1 MAIAQ
6 SDGSIILTTKVDT
19 AGIKQG
25 TKEIIK
31 FAELSVNEQRRL
43 AQSLSGIYRKQGLS
57 QSEAQKKAWADLKAN
72 TVEAKKLTAAMKD
85 AGIQTKA
92 FGAEAQS
99 SGRKATAAFTAV
111 GSALLKLASYFIG
124 IQSVFKFIDFS
135 REAGEAATQQEAN
148 VQRLIDIYGE
158 ASNSIGDF
166 IDTSARAIGMSKTAA
181 ASFASVYGNLFSVW
195 ADQRTNAE
203 LTAQYLNMTAVV
215 ASKSGRTVA
224 DVQERVR
231 SGLLGNTEAIEDL
244 GIFVNVKTI
253 EMTEAFKKMADGRS
267 WEQLGAY
274 EQQQIRTLA
283 ILEQATQKY
292 GNEVAETT
300 ALTRAQYKAAYED
313 MKATWGQFVNVV
325 LMPVLKVA
333 TQIMNIITI
342 GLQAFAGLTGKTIET
357 TQGLSSSIGGAV
369 ENQNNLTDAV
379 KETNKELKKSL
390 ASFDTIEILSSNT
403 EKSSAGAGVTGS
415 VGGGIGGALGIDM
428 ESSKNAEETVN
439 ESLLGVM
446 AVAGLS
452 LAAIGLILI
461 ATGHIALGIGFL
473 LAGIAMFGVSAATL
487 KSDAVSKK
495 TKDALTNV
503 IVIAGLVAI
512 VLGILCCV
520 AQRWGIGI
528 GLILLGAGA
537 IVTAVTLNWDS
548 IKEKM
553 QSTFGDILA
562 IVGVVAI
569 VLGVLLCFAQQWG
582 IGIGWIL
589 AGAIAVGTVV
599 AVNWESIKTK
609 VTDTMNNI
617 GDWLKTWG
625 LLVLGVLLCLT
636 GVGIPL
642 GIMLIKKGAE
652 NLSTS
657 ENPKWNT
664 IGDKI
669 QETMD
674 AIFAWLATWGLLVLG
689 IILCL
694 TGVGIPL
701 GIVLM
706 KKGAE
711 NLASSENPDW
721 KTTGEKIQET
731 FNEIGDWIKTWGLLV
746 LGIILCLSGIGIPLG
761 IALIKKGAENLATA
775 KDPTW
780 NAMLDKIK
788 EAWKAI
794 KNYWNTNIAKYFTS
808 EWWGNLAKTAVNG
821 LLRWFINGLNQL
833 ITKINSFGFTLPDVL
848 GGKKIGFSIPKLS
861 IPQLAKGAI
870 LPANQPFLA
879 VVGDQKQGTNI
890 EAPANLIKQMAMEAI
905 QESGF
910 TGGQTVREE
919 HYYLGETELMSII
932 YRLAR
937 GGERLNGEN
946 LVVGGAY

>member
-19 AGIKQG
+19 TGIKQG
-25 TKEIIK
+25 TKEAIK

-43 AQSLSGIYRKQGLS
+43 AQSLSGVYRKQGLA

-72 TVEAKKLTAAMKD
+72 TVEAKNLTVAMKD
-85 AGIQTKA
+85 AGVQTKS
-92 FGAEAQS
+92 FGKQAQT
-99 SGRKATAAFTAV
+99 SGNKATAAFTAV

-124 IQSVFKFIDFS
+124 IQTVFKFVDFS
-135 REAGEAATQQEAN
+135 REAGEMATQQEAN

-292 GNEVAETT
+292 GNEVANTT
-300 ALTRAQYKAAYED
+300 ALTRAQNKAAYED

-342 GLQAFAGLTGKTIET
+342 GLQAVAGLTGKTIEST
-357 TQGLSSSIGGAV
+357 EGISSSIGNAV
-369 ENQNNLTDAV
+369 DNQNNLTDAV

-403 EKSSAGAGVTGS
+403 SESSAGADSTVS

-428 ESSKNAEETVN
+428 ESSKKAEETVN

-461 ATGHIALGIGFL
+461 ATGHIGWGIGFL
-473 LAGIAMFGVSAATL
+473 LAGIAIFSVSAATL

-503 IVIAGLVAI
+503 IVVAGLVAI
-512 VLGILCCV
+512 VLGVLCCV

-537 IVTAVTLNWDS
+537 IVTAVALNWDS

-553 QSTFGDILA
+553 QGTFGDILA

-582 IGIGWIL
+582 IGIGLIL
-589 AGAIAVGTVV
+589 TGALSVGSVV
-599 AVNWESIKTK
+599 AVNWDTISEK
-609 VTDTMNNI
+609 VTETMTKI

-636 GVGIPL
+636 GVGVPL
-642 GIMLIKKGAE
+642 GIVLIKKGAE

-674 AIFAWLATWGLLVLG
+674 AIFDWLATWGLLVLG

-761 IALIKKGAENLATA
+761 IALIKKGAENLTTA

-788 EAWKAI
+788 ETWKAI
-794 KNYWNTNIAKYFTS
+794 KNYWNTNIAKYFTA

-821 LLRWFINGLNQL
+821 LLKWFINGLNRL
-833 ITKINSFGFTLPDVL
+833 IDKLNSFGFTLPEVL
-848 GGKKIGFSIPKLS
+848 GGKRVGFNISRLT
-861 IPQLAKGAI
+861 IPQLAQGAV

-905 QESGF
+905 QETGF

-919 HYYLGETELMSII
+919 HYYLDETELMSII
-932 YRLAR
+932 YRLVR

-946 LVVGGAY
+946 LVVGGAS